1 MNRDFL
7 NKELYPSPR
16 YEEKGLKL
24 EEDFVQK
31 DEENKHWLRLKERE
45 NNSYFFI
52 NKLSSCPS
60 VGIVPNFVI

>member
-1 MNRDFL
+1 MSRDFL
-7 NKELYPSPR
+7 NKELYSSSK
-16 YEEKGLKL
+16 YEEKGLKS

-31 DEENKHWLRLKERE
+31 DEENKHWFRFKERE

-60 VGIVPNFVI
+60 IGIVPNFVI

>member
-1 MNRDFL
+1 MSRNFL
-7 NKELYPSPR
+7 NKELYPFPQ
-16 YEEKGLKL
+16 YKEKGLKL

-31 DEENKHWLRLKERE
+31 DEENKHWLRFKECE